1 VPVLWVWDNVEPVA
15 GFPEGSPSDWTP
27 AEQDELRGF
36 LADLQHTKA
45 KVLLTSR
52 RDERAW
58 LDDLPAR
65 ITLPAMPIAERV
77 QLARAVADK
86 HGRRLAEVADWRPL
100 LAYTQGNPM
109 TVTVL
114 VGQALRD
121 GLRTREQV
129 EDFVARLRAGE
140 AAFADER
147 QGRTK
152 SLGASLG
159 YGFTH
164 AFSEPE
170 RAQLA
175 LLHLFGGFVDVEA
188 LCWMGDPEAA
198 DRPVE
203 AVRGLTI
210 ERGMALLDRAAEVGL
225 LASYG
230 KGYYAI
236 HPALPWYFQDLF
248 TTVYGPVGSPSAL
261 HATKAYTTAIARL
274 GNFWWDQYANG
285 RPDAVGM
292 LWVEEAN
299 LLQARRLARDRGW
312 WDQVMGPMQG
322 LRVLYW
328 FTGRRMEWARLV
340 EELTPD
346 LADPATDGPL
356 YDREEQWALLTEYR
370 VQLAWE
376 HQQDYPTA
384 ERLQRAHVAWSRER
398 AAVALAT
405 GPEALNPMRRLELRA
420 LRVGVLQLGH
430 LLRLQKQPACIEA
443 YREAAELACHAQD
456 RQGEAIASFNLGR
469 AYIEIAT
476 ARDLDAA
483 ERYSA
488 FGLDLLEGT
497 DYLGRARALGQLGG
511 VHYEQFREARSAGR
525 PAPELLAHLNAAL
538 QAYQQSLDLFPA
550 AAVSE
555 LGGVHNQLGSLY
567 GEAAEFDA
575 AVRHFEQAVRYEEGQ
590 GDRHGAGLS
599 RRNVANALLQ
609 LGRFGDA
616 LLWAQAALRD
626 FQAYG
631 DRAADQIAQTQQFIA
646 DIDQAQAGG
655 SA

>member
-1 VPVLWVWDNVEPVA
+1 
-15 GFPEGSPSDWTP
+15 
-27 AEQDELRGF
+27 
-36 LADLQHTKA
+36 
-45 KVLLTSR
+45 
-52 RDERAW
+52 
-58 LDDLPAR
+58 
-65 ITLPAMPIAERV
+65 
-77 QLARAVADK
+77 
-86 HGRRLAEVADWRPL
+86 
-100 LAYTQGNPM
+100 
-109 TVTVL
+109 
-114 VGQALRD
+114 
-121 GLRTREQV
+121 
-129 EDFVARLRAGE
+129 
-140 AAFADER
+140 
-147 QGRTK
+147 
-152 SLGASLG
+152 
-159 YGFTH
+159 
-164 AFSEPE
+164 
-170 RAQLA
+170 
-175 LLHLFGGFVDVEA
+175 
-188 LCWMGDPEAA
+188 MGDPQAA
-198 DRPVE
+198 DGPVE

-210 ERGMALLDRAAEVGL
+210 ERGRALLDRAAEVGL
-225 LASYG
+225 LTSYG

-236 HPALPWYFQDLF
+236 HPALPWYFQELF
-248 TTVYGPVGSPSAL
+248 TSVYGPVGSPCAL

-299 LLQARRLARDRGW
+299 LLQARRLARTHGW

-328 FTGRRMEWARLV
+328 FTGRRVEWARLV
-340 EELTPD
+340 DELTPD
-346 LADPATDGPL
+346 LADPATDGPRP
-356 YDREEQWALLTEYR
+356 DREEQWVLLTEYR

-376 HQQDYPTA
+376 HQQDYATA

-405 GPEALNPMRRLELRA
+405 RPEALNPLQRRELRT

-430 LLRLQKQPACIEA
+430 LLRLQQQPACIEA
-443 YREAAELACHAQD
+443 YREAAELARHAQD
-456 RQGEAIASFNLGR
+456 HQGEAIASFNLGR

-476 ARDLDAA
+476 VRDLDAA
-483 ERYSA
+483 ERYST
-488 FGLDLLEGT
+488 FGLDILDGA

-511 VHYEQFREARSAGR
+511 VHYERFKEARSAGR

-538 QAYQQSLDLFPA
+538 RAYQQSLDLFPA

-567 GEAAEFDA
+567 GEVGEFDA
-575 AVRHFEQAVRYEEGQ
+575 AVRHFQQAVRYEEGQ
-590 GDRHGAGLS
+590 GDRYGAGLS

-631 DRAADQIAQTQQFIA
+631 DRAADQIAQIQQFIA